1 MEFETRTIP
10 LAAIRAMEVSFM
22 LLVGNGTLITQDEH
36 LPLIED
42 GCVAIQDG
50 LIVEVGE
57 TADLQRR
64 HPAAQFVNARGRL
77 IMPGLINT
85 HTHLYSTFARG
96 MALKDEAPCDFLQ
109 ILKRLWWRLD
119 RVLTLEDVYLSAM
132 VALIDCIKNGTT
144 TIFDHHS
151 SPGAVTGSLFRIAEA
166 ARRTGVRSCLCYEV
180 SDRDGAEVADQSIEE
195 NRAFLKDCKKS
206 DDSLLKGLFGLH
218 ASFTVSDKTAE
229 RCTVLAKELDAG
241 FHIHVAEAEADVT
254 QCQREHGKRVVE
266 RLHGL
271 GILGSKT
278 IAAHCVHVN
287 DAETE
292 LLMDSKTNVIH
303 NPESNM
309 ANAVGSAPVLEV
321 ISRGVRVGLGSD
333 GYTTDMFESL
343 KVANAL
349 QKHRTGQPGAG
360 WTEVPAMLFG
370 ANANLASE
378 SFGRPVG
385 KLIPGAHA
393 DLIIVDYDP
402 PTPLRASNIM
412 GHILFGISGRSIETT
427 IIGGRIVMADRK
439 LLEIDEH
446 EVMTLARVSA
456 EKLWQ
461 RF

>member
-1 MEFETRTIP
+1 
-10 LAAIRAMEVSFM
+10 M
-22 LLVGNGTLITQDEH
+22 LLVGNGTLITQDDR
-36 LPLIED
+36 LPLIAD

-50 LIVEVGE
+50 LIAEIGG

-64 HPAAQFVNARGRL
+64 HPAAQFVNAHGHV

-85 HTHLYSTFARG
+85 HMHLYSTFARG
-96 MALKDEAPCDFLQ
+96 MALKDEAPDNFLQ
-109 ILKRLWWRLD
+109 ILERLWWRLD
-119 RVLTLEDVYLSAM
+119 RALTLDDVYLSAM

-151 SPGAVTGSLFRIAEA
+151 SPGAVTGSLSRIAEA
-166 ARRTGVRSCLCYEV
+166 ARQTGVRSCLCYEV
-180 SDRDGAEVADQSIEE
+180 TDRDGAEVADQGIEE
-195 NRAFLKDCKKS
+195 NRAFLTDCKQSKN
-206 DDSLLKGLFGLH
+206 SLIHGLFGLH
-218 ASFTVSDKTAE
+218 ASFTVSDKTMA

-241 FHIHVAEAEADVT
+241 FHIHVAEGEADVA
-254 QCQREHGKRVVE
+254 QCRREHGKRVVE
-266 RLHGL
+266 RLRDL

-287 DAETE
+287 DNEIG
-292 LLMDSKTNVIH
+292 LLKDSKTNVVH

-309 ANAVGSAPVLEV
+309 ANAVGSAPVLEMV
-321 ISRGVRVGLGSD
+321 GRGVRVGLGTD
-333 GYTTDMFESL
+333 GYTTDLFESL

-360 WTEVPAMLFG
+360 WTEVPAMLFS
-370 ANANLASE
+370 ANADLASE

-402 PTPLRASNIM
+402 PTPLRASNIT
-412 GHILFGISGRSIETT
+412 GHILFGVSGRSVETT
-427 IIGGRIVMADRK
+427 IIGGRIVMEDRK
-439 LLEIDEH
+439 LLEIDEQ
-446 EVMTLARVSA
+446 EVMAKARASA
-456 EKLWQ
+456 EKLWK